1 MTDQRL
7 WHPFADMARVP
18 GQEITVVSGQGCWVT
33 DDQGKRYLD
42 ASASLWYCNVG
53 HGRAELADAAV
64 AQMRRL
70 AAYHTF
76 DVFTNEP
83 ARELARR
90 LAEVSPTG
98 PGSAAFFTSGGS
110 EAVDTA
116 AKLARRYWEAR
127 GQEERRLIIARE
139 GAYHG
144 MAAYGT
150 SLAGIAPNRAGWG
163 PLVRE
168 VVHVDA
174 DDPEALR
181 EALERHA
188 GEVAAFIGEPV
199 RGAGGVYPPAEGYWP
214 KVEALCRE
222 HDVLLIADEVI
233 TGFGRLGL
241 SFGSERFGITPD
253 LACVAKGITS
263 GYAALG
269 AVLSGARV
277 RDVLWSDG
285 VGAIRH
291 GYTYSGH
298 PTACAVA
305 LANLDVLEREGL
317 YERVRSLEPVL
328 SEAVGALTDHAL
340 VEEVRAIGL
349 LAAVELSAAAREEAP
364 DLVERVTRR
373 ARERGVIVRNLLGQ
387 SLQISPPFV
396 ITPDEIEHLADVLRA
411 ALDETASELGAS
423 RAGAE
428 PPAVVSAGDHRQ
440 TA

>member
-1 MTDQRL
+1 
-7 WHPFADMARVP
+7 MARVQ
-18 GQEITVVSGQGCWVT
+18 GEEVTLVSGDGCWVT
-33 DDQGKRYLD
+33 DEHGRRHLD
-42 ASASLWYCNVG
+42 ASASLWYCSVG
-53 HGRAELADAAV
+53 HGRAELADAAA

-90 LAEVSPTG
+90 LAQASPTG
-98 PGSAAFFTSGGS
+98 PRSAAFFTSGGS

-116 AKLARRYWEAR
+116 AKLARRYWHAL
-127 GQEERRLIIARE
+127 GQEERRVIVARE

-174 DDPEALR
+174 DDPEALG
-181 EALERHA
+181 EALERHR
-188 GEVAAFIGEPV
+188 GEVAAFFGEPV
-199 RGAGGVYPPAEGYWP
+199 RGAAGVYPPGEGYWP
-214 KVEALCRE
+214 RVAELCRE
-222 HDVLLIADEVI
+222 HDVLLVADEVI
-233 TGFGRLGL
+233 TGFGRLGVP
-241 SFGSERFGITPD
+241 FGCGRFGIAPD
-253 LACVAKGITS
+253 LICVAKGITS
-263 GYAALG
+263 GYAPLG
-269 AVLSGARV
+269 AVLAGARV
-277 RDVLWSDG
+277 RDALWSEG

-305 LANLDVLEREGL
+305 LANLDLLEREGL
-317 YERVRSLEPVL
+317 YARVRSLEPVL
-328 SEAVGALTDHAL
+328 AETVGALADHPL

-349 LAAVELSAAAREEAP
+349 LAGVELSARARAETP
-364 DLVERVTRR
+364 DLVERVTRG
-373 ARERGVIVRNLLGQ
+373 ARERGVLVRNLLGQ

-396 ITPDEIEHLADVLRA
+396 ITAGEIAHLAEVLRA
-411 ALDETASELGAS
+411 ALDEAAAGLGEH
-423 RAGAE
+423 GAE
-428 PPAVVSAGDHRQ
+428 AEPSAAVAAGDHRQ

>member
-1 MTDQRL
+1 MTDQHL
-7 WHPFADMARVP
+7 WHPFADMSRVP
-18 GQEITVVSGQGCWVT
+18 GQEVTIVSGEGCWVT
-33 DDQGKRYLD
+33 DDRGRRYLD
-42 ASASLWYCNVG
+42 ASASLWYCNIG
-53 HGRAELADAAV
+53 HGRAELADVAA

-90 LAEVSPTG
+90 LAESAPTG

-110 EAVDTA
+110 ESVDTA
-116 AKLARRYWEAR
+116 GKLARRYWEAR
-127 GQEERRLIIARE
+127 GQEGRRLIVARE

-150 SLAGIAPNRAGWG
+150 SLAGIPPNRAGWG

-181 EALERHA
+181 EVLERHS

-199 RGAGGVYPPAEGYWP
+199 RGAGGVYPPSQGYWP
-214 KVEALCRE
+214 RVQDLCRE
-222 HDVLLIADEVI
+222 HDVLLVADEVI
-233 TGFGRLGL
+233 TGFGRLGAP
-241 SFGSERFGITPD
+241 FGSERYGITPD
-253 LACVAKGITS
+253 LVCLAKGITS

-269 AVLSGARV
+269 AVLAGARV
-277 RDVLWSDG
+277 RDALWSAG

-305 LANLDVLEREGL
+305 LANLDVLERERL
-317 YERVRSLEPVL
+317 CERVRSLEPVL
-328 SEAVGALTDHAL
+328 AERVGALADHPL
-340 VEEVRAIGL
+340 VDEVRAVGL
-349 LAAVELSAAAREEAP
+349 LAGVELSASARAQAP
-364 DLVERVTRR
+364 DLGERVTRR
-373 ARERGVIVRNLLGQ
+373 ARERGVLVRNLVGH

-396 ITPDEIEHLADVLRA
+396 IATDEIAHLADALRA
-411 ALDETASELGAS
+411 ALEEC
-423 RAGAE
+423 GAE
-428 PPAVVSAGDHRQ
+428 LEAGGGAEGLATAGDRRR